1 MKTGKKDIK
10 TLFEWLDE
18 IMLHKSS
25 PEEIS
30 TESWEKWN
38 SYMIHRY
45 VSMNI
50 HYIDI
55 VNYVQKINP
64 QNKQQIYSIYRE
76 MIPKKKLWLKYIKNQ
91 NKRNYQELAE
101 YVAEYFEC
109 SLGEADHYIDIIPK
123 SIEGILWEM
132 GVGEEETKKL
142 FKKIKL
148 CQY

>member
-30 TESWEKWN
+30 TESWERWN

-76 MIPKKKLWLKYIKNQ
+76 MIPKKKLWLKYVKNQ
-91 NKRNYQELAE
+91 NKSKNYKEIAE
-101 YVAEYFEC
+101 YVAEYYEC
-109 SLGEADHYIDIIPK
+109 SLGEADYYIDILGE
-123 SIEGILWEM
+123 SVRSILWSM
-132 GVGEEETKKL
+132 GVDEKETEKL
-142 FKKIKL
+142 IKNIKL
-148 CQY
+148 

>member
-1 MKTGKKDIK
+1 MSQIEVKNIFD
-10 TLFEWLDE
+10 WL
-18 IMLHKSS
+18 
-25 PEEIS
+25 EEITYKKS
-30 TESWEKWN
+30 PPSNFSQASWDKWN

-45 VSMNI
+45 VSMYI
-50 HYIDI
+50 GYID
-55 VNYVQKINP
+55 VANYVQKINP

-76 MIPKKKLWLKYIKNQ
+76 MIPKKKTWLKYIKNQ

-132 GVGEEETKKL
+132 GLSEEEASKLIKKA
-142 FKKIKL
+142 KL
-148 CQY
+148 